1 MCCVKLVIFD
11 LDGTIVD
18 SGQTVLRILNTL
30 RSKLNL
36 PHINIEYLVDFL
48 SLGGEKLIKKA
59 LGHNINSLEYLYIF
73 RNYYLN
79 DSLIGEKL
87 YPGVVSLMENLQ
99 EKKIK
104 IGLLTNKP
112 TNLVYKTIF
121 YHKIFKFFDI
131 IRSDDGVLPKK
142 PNPQGLLEI
151 IKETRIS
158 NKNTIFIGDSLLDQ
172 EVALAANIKF
182 YFHSAGYDDG
192 VILNQNEISFRQYDQ
207 LKRIL

>member
-18 SGQTVLRILNTL
+18 SGQTVLRILNNL
-30 RSKLNL
+30 RSELNL
-36 PHINIEYLVDFL
+36 PNINIEYLVDFL

-59 LGHNINSLEYLYIF
+59 LGHNINSFEYLYRF

-121 YHKIFKFFDI
+121 YHNIFKFFDI
-131 IRSDDGVLPKK
+131 IKTDDGVLPKK

-158 NKNTIFIGDSLLDQ
+158 NKNTIIIGDSLLDQ

-192 VILNQNEISFRQYDQ
+192 VILNKDEISFRQYDQ